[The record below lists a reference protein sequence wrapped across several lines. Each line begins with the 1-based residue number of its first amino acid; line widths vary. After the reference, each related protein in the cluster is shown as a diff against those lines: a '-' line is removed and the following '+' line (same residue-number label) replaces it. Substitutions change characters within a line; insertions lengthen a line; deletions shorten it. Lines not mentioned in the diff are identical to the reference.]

1 MNIRDYLL
9 LAFKNKAYRQRKWV
23 LSVMS
28 MVGSPNGDDQSA
40 TQPYVPYQ
48 CKLIR
53 TDNILQW
60 CYWDDHEKAFV
71 PIDDIDVNFP
81 VFRPEDEFTINAG
94 DFPNVSETV
103 VTTFGRILANHYY
116 FIDVVDSRIPYQN
129 VEFNRGMLEKI
140 FKARVLDGD
149 DDLRRSDPSY
159 ITVAEFKRSID
170 NGYALGGLSKL
181 CVPTAC
187 PETMYPPKFI
197 IEMRDRLFAEHKDE
211 LNNPVVMG
219 RIQDQLLTEYR
230 KFLMATPSAKFFVIK
245 KTIDQ
250 AFNAMFLTG
259 GIAGAFGGNTVI
271 SNSLYEGWNL
281 KNFPALVNGSIEASF
296 DRGAA
301 TADGGEKVKILIR
314 ATQNINITDDDC
326 GVKLGVP
333 WYITKDMK
341 DRSINTYALVNGE
354 TVLLTPDNFDK
365 YIGKV
370 IMFRSPN
377 FCTKSHGDTCRYCAG
392 AHNATN
398 SRGMSSGTSK
408 IGSTLMLLSMKAMH
422 KGSKIDLI
430 EFDLD
435 EVFN

>member
-1 MNIRDYLL
+1 MNVRDFLL
-9 LAFKNKAYRQRKWV
+9 LAFKNKAYRHRQWV

-28 MVGSPNGDDQSA
+28 MVGTPDGNQQTSKML
-40 TQPYVPYQ
+40 PYQ
-48 CKLIR
+48 CQLVR
-53 TDNILQW
+53 TGDILQW
-60 CYWDDHEKAFV
+60 CYWNDFEKAFT
-71 PIDDIDVNFP
+71 PIDDIDINFP
-81 VFRPEDEFTINAG
+81 VFRPEDEFVIQPG
-94 DFPNVSETV
+94 DFPNVSEAVT
-103 VTTFGRILANHYY
+103 TTFGRILANHYY
-116 FIDVVDSRIPYQN
+116 FIDIVDGRIPYQN
-129 VEFNRGMLEKI
+129 QEFTRGMLEKI
-140 FKARVLDGD
+140 FKARTLKNDED
-149 DDLRRSDPSY
+149 PRSSDPGF
-159 ITVAEFKRSID
+159 ITVAEFKRCVD

-197 IEMRDRLFAEHKDE
+197 IEMRDRLFEEHKDE

-301 TADGGEKVKILIR
+301 TADGGEKVKMLIR
-314 ATQNINITDDDC
+314 ATQNIRIIEGDC
-326 GVKLGVP
+326 GTKLGVP
-333 WYITKDMK
+333 WEIEAADKERFYDSYVIKDGV
-341 DRSINTYALVNGE
+341 ST
-354 TVLLTPDNFDK
+354 LLSAENIDK
-365 YIGKV
+365 FVGKPV
-370 IMFRSPN
+370 MVRSPD
-377 FCTKSHGDTCRYCAG
+377 FCKASHGDSCHYCAG
-392 AHNATN
+392 AHNASN
-398 SRGMSSGTSK
+398 DRGMSSGTSK
-408 IGSTLMLLSMKAMH
+408 IGSSLMLLSMKAMH

-430 EFDLD
+430 EYDLD

>member
-9 LAFKNKAYRQRKWV
+9 LAFKNKAYRHRQWV

-28 MVGSPNGDDQSA
+28 MVGKPDGALQTNDH
-40 TQPYVPYQ
+40 VPYQ
-48 CKLIR
+48 CQLIR
-53 TDNILQW
+53 TGDVLQW
-60 CYWDDHEKAFV
+60 CYWDDHEKAFT

-81 VFRPEDEFTINAG
+81 VFRPEDEFLINAG
-94 DFPNVSETV
+94 DFPNVSETLV
-103 VTTFGRILANHYY
+103 STFGRILANHYY
-116 FIDVVDSRIPYQN
+116 FIDVVDGRIPYQN

-140 FKARVLDGD
+140 FKARVLQNEEDMNKD
-149 DDLRRSDPSY
+149 DPSF
-159 ITVAEFKRSID
+159 ITVAEFKRCVD

-314 ATQNINITDDDC
+314 ATQNINITPDDC
-326 GVKLGVP
+326 GAKLGVP
-333 WYITKDMK
+333 WEIPESMK
-341 DRSINTYALVNGE
+341 ARFINSYVFQGDK
-354 TVLLTPDNFDK
+354 TVLLTPENIDQFV
-365 YIGKV
+365 GKPV
-370 IMFRSPN
+370 MVRSPD
-377 FCTKSHGDTCRYCAG
+377 FCQQSHGDTCQYCAG

-398 SRGMSSGTSK
+398 TRGMSSGTSK

-430 EFDLD
+430 KYDLD